1 MKIILSVILSLF
13 LLGCAHH
20 EVVPPADKYVNIDPK
35 LLLQCDLLN
44 EDVVVAS
51 FSDAIVEYAAI
62 STKYGICA
70 NKQADS
76 VKLLKQFGNI
86 K

>member
-1 MKIILSVILSLF
+1 MKIILSAILSVF

-20 EVVPPADKYVNIDPK
+20 EVIPPPDRVVDIDPK
-35 LLLQCDLLN
+35 LLLQCELLN
-44 EDVVVAS
+44 EDVKIAS
-51 FSDAIVEYAAI
+51 FDDILGEYATL

-76 VKLLKQFGNI
+76 IKLLKQFGNI

>member
-13 LLGCAHH
+13 LVGCAHN
-20 EVVPPADKYVNIDPK
+20 ETIPPDRVVDIDPK
-35 LLLQCDLLN
+35 LLQPCPLLSEEVKITSFN
-44 EDVVVAS
+44 DVIS
-51 FSDAIVEYAAI
+51 EYAAL

-70 NKQADS
+70 NKQSDS
-76 VKLLKQFGNI
+76 IKLLKQFGNI